1 MSTICETIE
10 EITADDNNHE
20 QIISPRSSAGSFR
33 SSAGSLRSMQLTQL
47 QSQLHSE
54 SLSDFIIN
62 SWLTSPVARV
72 TVCNVPRSD
81 NLQQVTRKR

>member
-1 MSTICETIE
+1 
-10 EITADDNNHE
+10 
-20 QIISPRSSAGSFR
+20 
-33 SSAGSLRSMQLTQL
+33 MQLTQL